1 MLVNDIEQARRNM
14 VLQQIRPWDVLDER
28 VLRVIQEVPREAF
41 VPDAYRGLAFADIE
55 VPLGHGQAMM
65 PPRVEARMLQALN
78 VHRGER
84 VLEIGTGSGYVSACL
99 ARLGGEVTS
108 LDIHAEFTTAAQKR
122 FEANGIKG
130 VQLRTA
136 DAFAVDF
143 GITRF
148 DAIAVTGSL
157 PQCQNRFEQL
167 LTVGGRL
174 FLICGQAPAMEAMLV
189 TRVSDSAWRRDPL
202 FETVVA
208 PLENAPQPEQFHF

>member
-1 MLVNDIEQARRNM
+1 MLLNDIEQARRNM
-14 VLQQIRPWDVLDER
+14 VLQQIRPWEVIDER
-28 VLRVIQEVPREAF
+28 VLRVIQDVPRENY

-65 PPRVEARMLQALN
+65 APRVEARMLQALN
-78 VHRGER
+78 VQRGER
-84 VLEIGTGSGYVSACL
+84 VLEIGTGSGYVTACL
-99 ARLGGEVTS
+99 AGLGSTVTS
-108 LDIHAEFTTAAQKR
+108 LDIHADFTAAAQAR
-122 FEANGIKG
+122 LDAHGIKG
-130 VQLRTA
+130 VTLRNA

-143 GITRF
+143 GIDRF

-174 FLICGQAPAMEAMLV
+174 FLVCGQAPVMEAMLV

-202 FETVVA
+202 FETVLA
-208 PLENAPQPEQFHF
+208 PLENAPLPEPFEF